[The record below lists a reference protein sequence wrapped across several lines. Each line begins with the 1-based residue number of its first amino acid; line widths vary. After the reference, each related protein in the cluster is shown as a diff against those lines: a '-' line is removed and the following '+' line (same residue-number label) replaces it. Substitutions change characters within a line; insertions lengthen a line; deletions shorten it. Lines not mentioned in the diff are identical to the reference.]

1 MLKKIPVGIEDFK
14 EIITKDYYYID
25 KTKLI
30 EELLLEGS
38 RVTLFT
44 RPRRFGKT
52 LNMSMLRYFFDI
64 KNAENNKNLFK
75 DLHIEKSPV
84 FSEQGKYPVIFISM
98 KGLTASTWKEV
109 LKEIRLKIKKLFKDY
124 REIAS
129 SLDKYDI
136 LDFEK
141 YILENDKLEEADL
154 KKSLQYLT
162 ELLHNHYKEKVV
174 LLIDEYDSPIITAYE
189 KGFYNEMKD
198 FLRAFYGDVLKTNE
212 HLQMGVLT
220 GIIRVVQA
228 GIFSDLNNFESYTIL
243 NNQYSEYFGL
253 LENEVEN
260 ALLNYNIEYKLD
272 EVKSWYDGYKF
283 GAKEIYNPLSILKYL
298 KTKELGAYWINTSG
312 NILIKNLLILSS
324 PKTFEDLDK
333 LVKGEELLIYLNQSI
348 ALGENLTPN
357 NLWELMLFSG
367 YLTIKEK
374 INDTTYLVKIPNK
387 EVNSFFRN
395 LFVEIVFRGKNSIAD
410 LKKALQSKDVK
421 AIIEIIEEVVLNAMS
436 FYDTDSRYENPY
448 QTLLAGFFYGLDEY
462 LMHPNV
468 EAGYGRADIILEPLI
483 KSWTG
488 YIFELKRAKTTNIE
502 KEVLEAYQ
510 QIDKN
515 KYENLLKTVG
525 IKDIVKIGVAFDK
538 KIVKSYTI

>member
-75 DLHIEKSPV
+75 NLHIEKSPV

-410 LKKALQSKDVK
+410 LKKALQSKDIK
-421 AIIEIIEEVVLNAMS
+421 TIIEIIEEVVLNAMS

>member
-109 LKEIRLKIKKLFKDY
+109 LKEISLKIKKLFKDY

-272 EVKSWYDGYKF
+272 EVKSWYDGYNF
-283 GAKEIYNPLSILKYL
+283 GTKEIYNPLSILKYL

-410 LKKALQSKDVK
+410 LKKALQSKDIK
-421 AIIEIIEEVVLNAMS
+421 TIIEIIEEVVLNAMS

>member
-64 KNAENNKNLFK
+64 KNAENNKNLFEN
-75 DLHIEKSPV
+75 LHIEKSPV

-212 HLQMGVLT
+212 YLQMGVLT

-243 NNQYSEYFGL
+243 DKEYDEYFGL

-272 EVKSWYDGYKF
+272 EVKSWYDGYNF
-283 GAKEIYNPLSILKYL
+283 GTKEIYNPLSILKYL

>member
-272 EVKSWYDGYKF
+272 EVKSWYDGYNF
-283 GAKEIYNPLSILKYL
+283 GTKEIYNPLSILKYL

-410 LKKALQSKDVK
+410 LKKALQSKDIK
-421 AIIEIIEEVVLNAMS
+421 TIIEIIEEVVLNAMS

>member
-243 NNQYSEYFGL
+243 NSQYSEYFGL

-272 EVKSWYDGYKF
+272 EVKSWYDGYNF
-283 GAKEIYNPLSILKYL
+283 GTKEIYNPLSILKYL

-410 LKKALQSKDVK
+410 LKKALQSKDIK
-421 AIIEIIEEVVLNAMS
+421 TIIEIIEEVVLNAMS

-462 LMHPNV
+462 FMHPNV

>member
-75 DLHIEKSPV
+75 NLHIEKSPV

-109 LKEIRLKIKKLFKDY
+109 LKEISLKIKKLFKDY

-272 EVKSWYDGYKF
+272 EVKSWYDGYNF
-283 GAKEIYNPLSILKYL
+283 GTKEIYNPLSILKYL

-410 LKKALQSKDVK
+410 LKKALQSKDIK
-421 AIIEIIEEVVLNAMS
+421 TIIEIIEEVVLNAMS

-462 LMHPNV
+462 FMHPNV

>member
-109 LKEIRLKIKKLFKDY
+109 LKEISLKIKKLFKDY

-243 NNQYSEYFGL
+243 NSQYSEYFGL

-272 EVKSWYDGYKF
+272 EVKSWYDGYNF
-283 GAKEIYNPLSILKYL
+283 GTKEIYNPLSILKYL

-410 LKKALQSKDVK
+410 LKKALQSKDIK
-421 AIIEIIEEVVLNAMS
+421 TIIEIIEEVVLNAMS

>member
-75 DLHIEKSPV
+75 NLHIEKSPV

-109 LKEIRLKIKKLFKDY
+109 LKEISLKIKKLFKDY

-212 HLQMGVLT
+212 YLQMGVLT

-272 EVKSWYDGYKF
+272 EVKSWYDGYNF
-283 GAKEIYNPLSILKYL
+283 GTKEIYNPLSILKYL

>member
-75 DLHIEKSPV
+75 NLHIEKSPV

-109 LKEIRLKIKKLFKDY
+109 LKEISLKIKKLFKDY

-272 EVKSWYDGYKF
+272 EVKSWYDGYNF
-283 GAKEIYNPLSILKYL
+283 GTKEIYNPLSILKYL

-333 LVKGEELLIYLNQSI
+333 LVKGEDLLIYLNQSI

>member
-75 DLHIEKSPV
+75 NLHIEKSPV

-272 EVKSWYDGYKF
+272 EVKSWYDGYNF
-283 GAKEIYNPLSILKYL
+283 GTKEIYNPLSILKYL

>member
-109 LKEIRLKIKKLFKDY
+109 LKEISLKIKKLFKDY

-212 HLQMGVLT
+212 YLQMGVLT

-243 NNQYSEYFGL
+243 DKEYDEYFGL

-272 EVKSWYDGYKF
+272 EVKSWYDGYNF
-283 GAKEIYNPLSILKYL
+283 GTKEIYNPLSILKYL

>member
-75 DLHIEKSPV
+75 NLHIEKSPV

-109 LKEIRLKIKKLFKDY
+109 LKEISLKIKKLFKDY

-272 EVKSWYDGYKF
+272 EVKSWYDGYNF
-283 GAKEIYNPLSILKYL
+283 GTKEIYNPLSILKYL

-436 FYDTDSRYENPY
+436 FYDADSRYENPY

>member
-212 HLQMGVLT
+212 YLQMGVLT

-243 NNQYSEYFGL
+243 DKEYDEYFGL

-272 EVKSWYDGYKF
+272 EVKSWYDGYNF
-283 GAKEIYNPLSILKYL
+283 GTKEIYNPLSILKYL

-333 LVKGEELLIYLNQSI
+333 LVKGEDLLIYLNQSI

-374 INDTTYLVKIPNK
+374 INDTIYLVKIPNK

-436 FYDTDSRYENPY
+436 FYDTDSRC
-448 QTLLAGFFYGLDEY
+448 QL
-462 LMHPNV
+462 PN
-468 EAGYGRADIILEPLI
+468 E
-483 KSWTG
+483 
-488 YIFELKRAKTTNIE
+488 
-502 KEVLEAYQ
+502 
-510 QIDKN
+510 
-515 KYENLLKTVG
+515 
-525 IKDIVKIGVAFDK
+525 
-538 KIVKSYTI
+538 

>member
-1 MLKKIPVGIEDFK
+1 MLKKIPIGIDDFK
-14 EIITKDYYYID
+14 KLRTNDYFYID
-25 KTKLI
+25 KTKFI
-30 EELLLEGS
+30 EEILNDGAE
-38 RVTLFT
+38 VKLFT

-75 DLHIEKSPV
+75 NLHIEKSPV

-109 LKEIRLKIKKLFKDY
+109 LKEISLKIKKLFKDY

-272 EVKSWYDGYKF
+272 EVKSWYDGYNF
-283 GAKEIYNPLSILKYL
+283 GTKEIYNPLSILKYL

>member
-75 DLHIEKSPV
+75 NLHIEKSPV

-109 LKEIRLKIKKLFKDY
+109 LKEISLKIKKLFKDY

-272 EVKSWYDGYKF
+272 EVKSWYDGYNF
-283 GAKEIYNPLSILKYL
+283 GTKEIYNPLSILKYL

>member
-75 DLHIEKSPV
+75 NLHIEKSPV

-272 EVKSWYDGYKF
+272 EVKSWYDGYNF
-283 GAKEIYNPLSILKYL
+283 GTKEIYNPLSILKYL

-462 LMHPNV
+462 FMHPNV

>member
-243 NNQYSEYFGL
+243 NSQYSEYFGL

-272 EVKSWYDGYKF
+272 EVKSWYDGYNF
-283 GAKEIYNPLSILKYL
+283 GTKEIYNPLSILKYL

>member
-109 LKEIRLKIKKLFKDY
+109 LKEISLKIKKLFKDY

-272 EVKSWYDGYKF
+272 EVKSWYDGYNF
-283 GAKEIYNPLSILKYL
+283 GTKEIYNPLSILKYL

-525 IKDIVKIGVAFDK
+525 IKDIVKIGVAFDR

>member
-1 MLKKIPVGIEDFK
+1 MLKKIPVGIEDFKEIITKDYYYIDKTKLIEELLLEGSRVTYNRRLIKMLKKIPVGIEDFK

-198 FLRAFYGDVLKTNE
+198 FLRAFSLQYLTELLHNHYKEKVVLLIDEYDSPIITAYEKGFYNEMKDFLRAFYGDVLKTNE
-212 HLQMGVLT
+212 YLQMGVLT

-243 NNQYSEYFGL
+243 DKEYDEYFGL

-272 EVKSWYDGYKF
+272 EVKSWYDGYNF
-283 GAKEIYNPLSILKYL
+283 GTKEIYNPLSILKYL

-333 LVKGEELLIYLNQSI
+333 LVKGEDLLIYLNQSI

-410 LKKALQSKDVK
+410 LKKALQSK
-421 AIIEIIEEVVLNAMS
+421 NS
-436 FYDTDSRYENPY
+436 
-448 QTLLAGFFYGLDEY
+448 
-462 LMHPNV
+462 
-468 EAGYGRADIILEPLI
+468 
-483 KSWTG
+483 
-488 YIFELKRAKTTNIE
+488 
-502 KEVLEAYQ
+502 
-510 QIDKN
+510 
-515 KYENLLKTVG
+515 
-525 IKDIVKIGVAFDK
+525 
-538 KIVKSYTI
+538 

>member
-64 KNAENNKNLFK
+64 KNAENNKNLFEN
-75 DLHIEKSPV
+75 LHIEKSPV

-109 LKEIRLKIKKLFKDY
+109 LKEISLKIKKLFKDY

-272 EVKSWYDGYKF
+272 EVKSWYDGYNF
-283 GAKEIYNPLSILKYL
+283 GTKEIYNPLSILKYL